1 MYNKKYLK
9 KCMAVILSA
18 SMVMPTSIASMA
30 SEPAT
35 EVTTEAAAEETEI
48 AQTEA
53 ATEEDAGA
61 AVETEAVEAE
71 TEQTENVTE
80 AVSET
85 VTESAAVQESATEEA
100 AVLSDD
106 WDDEY
111 SVDFKMLYF
120 DSDGSDLWFE
130 EHIVYDS
137 SSWTF
142 DPYVPVKE
150 GYTFKGWATKEG
162 SSTVVYKAGDKIT
175 VTEAYE
181 YEKKVYLY
189 AVWEKQGTT
198 YKVTYY
204 NEDGSQEL
212 KTDSKVS
219 TAESCSFNAY
229 AGAPKKDGYEFIG
242 WSTKPNATA
251 IDYNTTK
258 GPSLKSTSPEL
269 KLYAVYVKTVQNEDV
284 KVNVYVEYLD
294 ESLEKGYEVDESSK
308 KEVTVTCKTA
318 GAHKEAGYTHQLKYK
333 DIADAANPGSIKVKD
348 GYEIVGMTKNA
359 GTNQGYYGLDNTAM
373 IGGMMQNGSFYLVAK
388 KKQGTT
394 YKVTYYNEDG
404 SQELKTDSKVSTADS
419 CSFSAYSGA
428 AKKEG
433 YEFIGWSKTPNATA
447 IDYNTT
453 KGPVLKSTS
462 PELKV
467 YAVYVKTVQN
477 EDVKLNVYVEY
488 LDERLEK
495 GYEVDETSKKE
506 VTVTCE
512 TTYAHKESGS
522 VHQLKY
528 KTIADAADVSSF
540 KVRDGYEIV
549 GMTKNAGANEVYFAL
564 DNTFMTSGMM
574 QDGSFYLVAKKA
586 KQPET
591 EPGTEES
598 ESEKQTESESE
609 KQTESESEKQTE
621 SESEKQTESESE
633 KQPESETEK
642 KQPESETEKKQE
654 TEKQPESETEKKQE
668 TEKQPETEAPSKQTS
683 TTVMRLRGNASS
695 TRVRLAWTGI
705 KGADGYEIY
714 GANCKVSTKAPLV
727 KTVKN
732 GSTYVTAISG
742 LKKASSYRYYVRAY
756 KMINGKKTY
765 LNQSNVIYIAT
776 ACGTRTNAKAVTVAS
791 TSITLKKGKTK
802 NLSATVTSVNSKK
815 KLFYRTAKLTYTTTD
830 KKIATVTSRGT
841 VTAKAKGTC
850 YIYVSAANGVYTK
863 VKVTVN

>member
-1 MYNKKYLK
+1 M
-9 KCMAVILSA
+9 
-18 SMVMPTSIASMA
+18 
-30 SEPAT
+30 
-35 EVTTEAAAEETEI
+35 
-48 AQTEA
+48 
-53 ATEEDAGA
+53 
-61 AVETEAVEAE
+61 
-71 TEQTENVTE
+71 
-80 AVSET
+80 
-85 VTESAAVQESATEEA
+85 
-100 AVLSDD
+100 
-106 WDDEY
+106 
-111 SVDFKMLYF
+111 
-120 DSDGSDLWFE
+120 
-130 EHIVYDS
+130 
-137 SSWTF
+137 
-142 DPYVPVKE
+142 
-150 GYTFKGWATKEG
+150 
-162 SSTVVYKAGDKIT
+162 
-175 VTEAYE
+175 
-181 YEKKVYLY
+181 
-189 AVWEKQGTT
+189 
-198 YKVTYY
+198 
-204 NEDGSQEL
+204 
-212 KTDSKVS
+212 
-219 TAESCSFNAY
+219 
-229 AGAPKKDGYEFIG
+229 
-242 WSTKPNATA
+242 
-251 IDYNTTK
+251 
-258 GPSLKSTSPEL
+258 
-269 KLYAVYVKTVQNEDV
+269 VQNEPV

-294 ESLEKGYEVDESSK
+294 ESLEKGYEVDEASK
-308 KEVTVTCKTA
+308 QEVSVTCKTA
-318 GAHKEAGYTHQLKYK
+318 SAHKEAGYTHQLKYK
-333 DIADAANPGSIKVKD
+333 DIADAAGVSSIKVRD

-359 GTNQGYYGLDNTAM
+359 GTNQVYYGLDNTSM

-388 KKQGTT
+388 KKPGTT

-462 PELKV
+462 PELKL

-477 EDVKLNVYVEY
+477 EPVKVNVYVEY
-488 LDERLEK
+488 LDESLEK
-495 GYEVDETSKKE
+495 GYEVDEASKKE

-512 TTYAHKESGS
+512 TTYAHKESGY
-522 VHQLKY
+522 VHQLRY
-528 KTIADAADVSSF
+528 KTIADAANVSSF
-540 KVRDGYEIV
+540 EVRDGYEIV

-609 KQTESESEKQTE
+609 KQTESET
-621 SESEKQTESESE
+621 E

-642 KQPESETEKKQE
+642 KQETEKQPESETEKKQE

-668 TEKQPETEAPSKQTS
+668 TEKQPETEAPSKPSATTTS
-683 TTVMRLRGNASS
+683 TVVMRLRGNASS
-695 TRVRLAWTGI
+695 TRVRLAWTRI

-714 GANCKVSTKAPLV
+714 GANCKVNTKAPLV

-742 LKKASSYRYYVRAY
+742 LKKASSYRYYVKAY
-756 KMINGKKTY
+756 KMVNGKKTY
-765 LNQSNVIYIAT
+765 LNQSNAIYIAT
-776 ACGTRTNAKAVTVAS
+776 AGGTRTNAKAVTAAS

-850 YIYVSAANGVYTK
+850 YIYVSAANGIYTK
-863 VKVTVN
+863 VKITVN

>member
-35 EVTTEAAAEETEI
+35 EVTTEAAVEETEI

-53 ATEEDAGA
+53 DTEA
-61 AVETEAVEAE
+61 AAETEAVE
-71 TEQTENVTE
+71 TEQTGKETEPVT
-80 AVSET
+80 ET
-85 VTESAAVQESATEEA
+85 VTESTAVQESAAEEA

-111 SVDFKMLYF
+111 SVDFKMIYF
-120 DSDGSDLWFE
+120 DSDGSDLWSE
-130 EHIVYDS
+130 EHIVKDS
-137 SSWTF
+137 FSWTF
-142 DPYVPVKE
+142 NPYVPVKE
-150 GYTFKGWATKEG
+150 GYTFKGWATKKG

-175 VTEAYE
+175 VTEADE
-181 YEKKVYLY
+181 YEKIVRLY
-189 AVWEKQGTT
+189 AVWE
-198 YKVTYY
+198 
-204 NEDGSQEL
+204 
-212 KTDSKVS
+212 
-219 TAESCSFNAY
+219 
-229 AGAPKKDGYEFIG
+229 
-242 WSTKPNATA
+242 
-251 IDYNTTK
+251 
-258 GPSLKSTSPEL
+258 
-269 KLYAVYVKTVQNEDV
+269 
-284 KVNVYVEYLD
+284 
-294 ESLEKGYEVDESSK
+294 
-308 KEVTVTCKTA
+308 
-318 GAHKEAGYTHQLKYK
+318 
-333 DIADAANPGSIKVKD
+333 
-348 GYEIVGMTKNA
+348 
-359 GTNQGYYGLDNTAM
+359 
-373 IGGMMQNGSFYLVAK
+373 
-388 KKQGTT
+388 KQGTT

-433 YEFIGWSKTPNATA
+433 YEFIGWSTKPNATA

-453 KGPVLKSTS
+453 KGPSLKSTA
-462 PELKV
+462 PELKL

-477 EDVKLNVYVEY
+477 EDVNLNVYVEY
-488 LDERLEK
+488 LDESLEK
-495 GYEVDETSKKE
+495 GYEVDEASKQEVSVTCKTASAHKEAGYTHQLKYKDIADAAGVSSIKVRDGYEIVGMTKNAGTNQVYYGLDNTSMIGGMMQNGSFYLVAKKKPGTTYKVTYYNEDGTQELKTDSKTSTADSCSFSAYAGAAKKEGYEFIGWSTKPNATAIDYNTTKGPSLKSTAPELKLYAVYVKTVQNEDVNLNVYVEYLDESLEKGYEVDEASRKE

-528 KTIADAADVSSF
+528 KTIADAAGVSSF

-549 GMTKNAGANEVYFAL
+549 GMTKNEGANEVVFAL

-574 QDGSFYLVAKKA
+574 QNGSFYLVARKT

-598 ESEKQTESESE
+598 ESESE
-609 KQTESESEKQTE
+609 KQPET
-621 SESEKQTESESE
+621 ESE

-642 KQPESETEKKQE
+642 QTESETEKQPESETEKQPETETEKQPETETEKKQE

-668 TEKQPETEAPSKQTS
+668 TEKQPETEAPSKPSATTTS
-683 TTVMRLRGNASS
+683 AAVMRLRGSASS
-695 TRVRLAWTGI
+695 TRVRLAWTRI
-705 KGADGYEIY
+705 KGAEGYEIY

-742 LKKASSYRYYVRAY
+742 LKKASSYRYYVKAY
-756 KMINGKKTY
+756 KMVNGKKTY
-765 LNQSNVIYIAT
+765 LNQSNAIYIAT
-776 ACGTRTNAKAVTVAS
+776 AGGTRTNAKAVTAAS
-791 TSITLKKGKTK
+791 TSITLKKGQTK
-802 NLSATVTSVNSKK
+802 NLRATVVSVNSKK
-815 KLFYRTAKLTYTTTD
+815 KLFYRSTNLTYTTTD

-841 VTAKAKGTC
+841 VAAKAKGSC

-863 VKVTVN
+863 VKVTVK